1 MYAKGFFCV
10 QLATIL
16 PTLAKRPSEAPRGGG
31 ERSVI
36 ETVRKAYYTISVT
49 SPKWLV
55 SNDEY
60 FESLGGDM
68 DTLDAERIII
78 ETDEENPIAICEITN
93 DEFIVSDGYRVR
105 IKPKQP
111 CD

>member
-1 MYAKGFFCV
+1 
-10 QLATIL
+10 
-16 PTLAKRPSEAPRGGG
+16 
-31 ERSVI
+31 
-36 ETVRKAYYTISVT
+36 
-49 SPKWLV
+49 
-55 SNDEY
+55 
-60 FESLGGDM
+60 M

-78 ETDEENPIAICEITN
+78 ETDEENPIAICEITH